1 MKCNRRFY
9 SVKIFMI
16 FYTVYQILLFFCD
29 FLLFDKIIRDNFFK
43 D

>member
-1 MKCNRRFY
+1 
-9 SVKIFMI
+9 MI
-16 FYTVYQILLFFCD
+16 FFTVYQILIIIFCD